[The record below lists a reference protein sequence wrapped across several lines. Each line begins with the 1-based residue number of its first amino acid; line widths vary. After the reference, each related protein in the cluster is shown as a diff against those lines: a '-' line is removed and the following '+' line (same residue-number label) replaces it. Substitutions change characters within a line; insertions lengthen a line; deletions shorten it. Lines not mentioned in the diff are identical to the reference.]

1 VISSRRFQPSQPG
14 HRPSPEQVT
23 LERREL
29 EQSNLADIED
39 IGVPSP
45 PVTSEME

>member
-1 VISSRRFQPSQPG
+1 VTSSRRFQPSQSG

-23 LERREL
+23 RREL

-39 IGVPSP
+39 IGAPSL